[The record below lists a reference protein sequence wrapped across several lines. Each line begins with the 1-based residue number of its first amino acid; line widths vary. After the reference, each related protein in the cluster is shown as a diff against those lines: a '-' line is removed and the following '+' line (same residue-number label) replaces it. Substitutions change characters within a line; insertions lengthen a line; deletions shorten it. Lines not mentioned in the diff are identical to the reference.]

1 MTLSIDIVLYL
12 IAAILFGLG
21 GFNVP
26 AAVKWESLAFMVLTI
41 SLIV

>member
-1 MTLSIDIVLYL
+1 MGIDTVLYVG
-12 IAAILFGLG
+12 AAVLFGLG

>member
-1 MTLSIDIVLYL
+1 MAAGIDLVLYV
-12 IAAILFGLG
+12 IAAVLFGLG

-26 AAVKWESLAFMVLTI
+26 AAVKWESLAFMALTL

>member
-1 MTLSIDIVLYL
+1 MTLGIDLVLYV
-12 IAAILFGLG
+12 IAAVLFGLA

-26 AAVKWESLAFMVLTI
+26 AAVRWQDLAFMVLTI